1 MAKKK
6 KKQKEEKEEEEIS
19 WLSEEARSSIWAVLL
34 LVIAFLSLLGLVDLA
49 GSVGNILKEG
59 LITSLGWGAWL
70 FPVLLLLV
78 VYLVIIAKQMHRRL
92 YHIWG
97 LGCVLVGIVGLFHL
111 FIPLEEAWPAISLG
125 VGGGYLG
132 FAITFPLRQFT
143 GTVASTIILAAIVLV
158 GFILLFNT
166 PLSLLLRPW
175 KIWSFITGWWREQF
189 KKEESVESD
198 SEEEFD
204 EDEKEAPAPARRV
217 RQIAEAVVS
226 NTEKEAAPK
235 VKLPKIDIPIDLL
248 DKSAIQPQS
257 GNIKQNSEQI
267 KKTLETFG
275 IDVEMGDVNI
285 GPTVTQY
292 TLKPAEGVKLTQIT
306 ALSNDLALALKAL
319 SIRIEAP
326 IPGKALVGIEMP
338 NKTTAVV
345 PLRNILE
352 STTFRKRR
360 SPLTLAFGQDVAG
373 NSFTANFAKMPHLLI
388 AGATGS
394 GKSVC
399 INTCLVSMLYQN
411 SPSDLRFILVDPKRV
426 ELSMYNGIPHLL
438 TPVITDVQKTINALK
453 WSVSEMELRYEK
465 LAEAGKRNIESYN
478 QSASA
483 EDRLPYI
490 VFVIDELADIM
501 SVAAREVEAMI
512 IRLAQMARA
521 VGIHLMLATQ
531 RPSVNVITGLI
542 KANITTRVAFSVAS
556 AVDSRT
562 IIDSSGAEKLL
573 GRGDMLYI
581 SSELS
586 KPRRAQGAFL
596 SEEEVKR
603 VVDFLKQKAEP
614 DYLDAVTEKQ
624 GTVSAGGVVSGN
636 GDHDDDLYEEAHDL
650 IVESGKASASFLQRR
665 LRVGYARAARLL
677 DMLEEN
683 GVVGPSEGS
692 KPREVLVEKNATE
705 GYDVQDQDKNFNAS
719 EYEEPEEK
727 EDNQQY

>member
-6 KKQKEEKEEEEIS
+6 SKKKEEKEDEEIS
-19 WLSEEARSSIWAVLL
+19 WLSEEARGSIWAVVL

-49 GSVGNILKEG
+49 GSVGAILKEG
-59 LITSLGWGAWL
+59 LIMSLGWGAWL

-97 LGCVLVGIVGLFHL
+97 LGCVLIGIVGLFHL
-111 FIPLEEAWPAISLG
+111 IIPLEEAWPAISLG
-125 VGGGYLG
+125 SGGGYLG

-143 GTVASTIILAAIVLV
+143 GTVASVVILAAIVLV
-158 GFILLFNT
+158 GFILLLNT

-175 KIWSFITGWWREQF
+175 RLWTLIKGWWAAQF
-189 KKEESVESD
+189 KKDESIEEADEA
-198 SEEEFD
+198 FD
-204 EDEKEAPAPARRV
+204 EEEKEAPAPARRV

-226 NTEKEAAPK
+226 NTEKEPAPK

-292 TLKPAEGVKLTQIT
+292 TLKPSDGVKLAQIT

-326 IPGKALVGIEMP
+326 IPGKALVGIEIP
-338 NKTTAVV
+338 NKTIAVV

-352 STTFRKRR
+352 SSTFRKRK
-360 SPLTLAFGQDVAG
+360 SPLTLALGQDVAG
-373 NSFTANFAKMPHLLI
+373 NSFTANLPKMPHLLI

-453 WSVSEMELRYEK
+453 WTVSEMELRYEK

-478 QSASA
+478 QSVSS
-483 EDRLPYI
+483 EDQIPYI

-501 SVAAREVEAMI
+501 AVAAREVEAMV

-614 DYLDAVTEKQ
+614 DYVDAVTEKH
-624 GTVSAGGVVSGN
+624 GTVSAGGVVSAPGA
-636 GDHDDDLYEEAHDL
+636 DYDDDLYEEARDL

-677 DMLEEN
+677 DILEEN
-683 GVVGPSEGS
+683 GLVGPAEGS
-692 KPREVLVEKNATE
+692 KPREVLVEKNETE
-705 GYDVQDQDKNFNAS
+705 GYDVQEQDKDFDNS
-719 EYEEPEEK
+719 EYEEAEGERI
-727 EDNQQY
+727 E